1 MRLLDPEMVN
11 SDQGRGAEKLD
22 DWRSLF
28 GDDGDRTL

>member
-1 MRLLDPEMVN
+1 MRILDPELVN

-28 GDDGDRTL
+28 RDDDIKNL